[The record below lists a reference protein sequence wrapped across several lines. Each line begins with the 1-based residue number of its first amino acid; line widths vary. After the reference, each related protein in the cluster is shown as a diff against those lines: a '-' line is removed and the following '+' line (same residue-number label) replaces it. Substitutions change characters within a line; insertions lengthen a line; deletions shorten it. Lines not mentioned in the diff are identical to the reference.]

1 MATLGGAFGMLG
13 VVIAGLGMFGL
24 LAFHVARRTN
34 ELGVRMALGA
44 SRASLMR
51 LVLRDVALMA
61 LAGVVIG
68 AGAALSVTGLVRS
81 ILFGFRPDDP
91 VAFLVAGGV
100 LTIAALFAGWLPARR
115 AARVDPLI
123 ALRHE

>member
-1 MATLGGAFGMLG
+1 
-13 VVIAGLGMFGL
+13 MFGL

-68 AGAALSVTGLVRS
+68 AGAALTVTGLVRS
-81 ILFGFRPDDP
+81 ILFGFKPDDP

-100 LTIAALFAGWLPARR
+100 LTIAALAAGWLPARR